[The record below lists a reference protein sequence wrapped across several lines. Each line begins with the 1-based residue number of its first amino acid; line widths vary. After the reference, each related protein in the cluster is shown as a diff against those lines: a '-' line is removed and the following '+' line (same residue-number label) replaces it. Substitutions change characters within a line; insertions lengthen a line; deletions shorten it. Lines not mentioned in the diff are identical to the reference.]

1 MAAAIEA
8 LGSTTSRLSGTALS
22 ELGISGDAF
31 LQMMVAQLKNQ
42 NPLDPMENE
51 EFMTQLATFSQLEQM
66 VHLNEQISSMISFG
80 AMSTIGSNV
89 KAYDAIYDV
98 TVEGT
103 VTGVKILQD
112 QVFVTIDNTVD
123 MPWSQVVEVTL

>member
-8 LGSTTSRLSGTALS
+8 LGNTTNRLTGAALS
-22 ELGISGDAF
+22 DLGISGEAF
-31 LQMMVAQLKNQ
+31 LHMMVAQIKNQ

-51 EFMTQLATFSQLEQM
+51 EFMSQLATFSQLEQM

-80 AMSTIGSNV
+80 AMSTMGSNV
-89 KAYDAIYDV
+89 KAYDANYDV

-103 VTGVKILQD
+103 VTGVKILND
-112 QVFVTIDNTVD
+112 QVFVTIDGKVD

>member
-1 MAAAIEA
+1 MAAIEA
-8 LGSTTSRLSGTALS
+8 LGSTTNRLSASALGD
-22 ELGISGDAF
+22 LGITGDAF
-31 LQMMVAQLKNQ
+31 LQMMVAQLRNQ